1 MEFLIAVLSAT
12 LKIFALMTPPAVLGA
27 FLGATGAYDGRRK
40 KITALRS
47 ALGAFSIGFSLYW
60 LGDYIFEIFAIS
72 LDAFRIGAGTLLF
85 LTAVT
90 LMNEDPE
97 KSSYTDS
104 QDVSIVPL
112 AIPLCMGP
120 ATIGTIMV
128 WGATSQSMVH
138 KVADSLAL
146 FLASAGIYVM
156 LRLSAQAKRLLGRT
170 GLAAMAK
177 LTGLLLAA
185 IAAQVVFTG
194 IQSFLRPN

>member
-1 MEFLIAVLSAT
+1 VEFLVTVLSAT
-12 LKIFALMTPPAVLGA
+12 LKIFALMTPPAVLGS
-27 FLGATGAYDGRRK
+27 FLSATSAYDDQRK
-40 KITALRS
+40 KITARRV
-47 ALGAFSIGFSLYW
+47 ALSVFIIGFLLYW

-85 LTAVT
+85 LAAVT

-97 KSSYTDS
+97 KPSYTCG
-104 QDVSIVPL
+104 QDISLVPL

-128 WGATSQSMVH
+128 WGAASQSMIH
-138 KVADSLAL
+138 RAADSLAL
-146 FLASAGIYVM
+146 LLASAGIYVM
-156 LRLSAQAKRLLGRT
+156 LRMSSQVKRLLGKT

-194 IQSFLRPN
+194 IKSFLK